1 MKKTSNGK
9 RNKLTLSLETVRTLT
24 NQDLTLVVGGAC
36 RHGTT
41 NSSVPPP
48 DTKPGA
54 RMNVGHPT
62 C

>member
-1 MKKTSNGK
+1 MKKTANGK
-9 RNKLTLSLETVRTLT
+9 RNKLTLNLETVRTLT
-24 NQDLTLVVGGAC
+24 SQDLTLVVGGAC

-48 DTKPGA
+48 DENIE
-54 RMNVGHPT
+54 RGHTT